1 MVVQFPSK
9 VAIFPW
15 GRVAAS
21 DNKPPPNGIAYYPPI
36 LIFGDG
42 DFRKN
47 LLAVIQPPP
56 QSGNNPTESPRA
68 LRPKEFFRG
77 NPGGQKEDCHCS
89 FAPIFPASPY
99 QFCSSHSPNINSV
112 TAKVFG

>member
-21 DNKPPPNGIAYYPPI
+21 DNKPPPNGIADYPPI

-47 LLAVIQPPP
+47 LLAVIQPP
-56 QSGNNPTESPRA
+56 SA
-68 LRPKEFFRG
+68 IWK
-77 NPGGQKEDCHCS
+77 
-89 FAPIFPASPY
+89 
-99 QFCSSHSPNINSV
+99 
-112 TAKVFG
+112 